1 MHIMQYLG
9 GQTHTEAAGR
19 TWHIT
24 SEVKKLQEISKDWYG
39 SNDDTRRADNPVDMH
54 ADVK

>member
-39 SNDDTRRADNPVDMH
+39 SNDEPEEQTTPLICMQM
-54 ADVK
+54 